1 MKVYCVFNTYI
12 YYCYFLVSATVSSA
26 SQSHYEQEE
35 SQTYDALDV
44 ESDNDLDGELD
55 LDDDDIPVSF
65 KNALILNEVR
75 KFIIVHNLEHT
86 VFPHIVSS
94 LE

>member
-1 MKVYCVFNTYI
+1 MTDLLNFWIFNTYI

-75 KFIIVHNLEHT
+75 KFIIVQVNWT
-86 VFPHIVSS
+86 IDGFTMSF
-94 LE
+94 

>member
-1 MKVYCVFNTYI
+1 M
-12 YYCYFLVSATVSSA
+12 SSA

-75 KFIIVHNLEHT
+75 KFIIVQVHNLEHT

>member
-1 MKVYCVFNTYI
+1 MYTI

-26 SQSHYEQEE
+26 SHYEQEE
-35 SQTYDALDV
+35 SQTYDELDV

-75 KFIIVHNLEHT
+75 KFKFIMIQLGQ
-86 VFPHIVSS
+86 
-94 LE
+94 

>member
-1 MKVYCVFNTYI
+1 MYI

-26 SQSHYEQEE
+26 SQSHYEQED
-35 SQTYDALDV
+35 SQNYDALDV

-75 KFIIVHNLEHT
+75 KFKFIMIQVTWTIDEFT
-86 VFPHIVSS
+86 MSV
-94 LE
+94 

>member
-1 MKVYCVFNTYI
+1 M
-12 YYCYFLVSATVSSA
+12 YYLLPFYFLVSATVSSA
-26 SQSHYEQEE
+26 SHYEQEE
-35 SQTYDALDV
+35 SQTYDELDV

-75 KFIIVHNLEHT
+75 KFKFIMIQVTWTIDEFT
-86 VFPHIVSS
+86 MSV
-94 LE
+94 